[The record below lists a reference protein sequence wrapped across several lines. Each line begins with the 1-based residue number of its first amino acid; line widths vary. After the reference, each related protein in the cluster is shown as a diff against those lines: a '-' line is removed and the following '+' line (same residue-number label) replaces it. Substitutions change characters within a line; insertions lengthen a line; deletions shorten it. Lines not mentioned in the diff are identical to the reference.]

1 MTPVLSRTL
10 PATVLVLLWLSIGTA
25 GAATVAGSVVG
36 LSGQVSVDRG
46 GQRYGLRIGEQVYTE
61 DSFLVP
67 GGAKL
72 KLRMGDGSILALA
85 PDTTLRIDS
94 YGLDAYGRRQSAG
107 ISLGGGLLRAVTA
120 PAGQPASFE
129 VNTAVGTSGARST
142 DWFVEAGPG
151 FAQTSVLYGS
161 VAVSSRGTGRSVLVP
176 QGTAS
181 RVDAGRDPTPP
192 RPVSP
197 AEFAALTD
205 RTEGGA
211 APPPYAPPPAY
222 NPYPQRGP
230 VIRLPVPYPGG
241 GDRSPPDGRGGR
253 GDRGSDRPQPSG
265 RGSYP
270 Q

>member
-1 MTPVLSRTL
+1 MAEVSGMTPVLSRTL

-46 GQRYGLRIGEQVYTE
+46 GQRYGLRIGDQVYTE

-120 PAGQPASFE
+120 PASQPASFE

-142 DWFVEAGPG
+142 DWFVEAGPRL
-151 FAQTSVLYGS
+151 A
-161 VAVSSRGTGRSVLVP
+161 
-176 QGTAS
+176 
-181 RVDAGRDPTPP
+181 PTPG
-192 RPVSP
+192 
-197 AEFAALTD
+197 FC
-205 RTEGGA
+205 
-211 APPPYAPPPAY
+211 
-222 NPYPQRGP
+222 
-230 VIRLPVPYPGG
+230 
-241 GDRSPPDGRGGR
+241 GRGARNHPGNR
-253 GDRGSDRPQPSG
+253 RPGLLP
-265 RGSYP
+265 
-270 Q
+270 

>member
-1 MTPVLSRTL
+1 MQRAFPRSLS
-10 PATVLVLLWLSIGTA
+10 AAVLVVLCIVA
-25 GAATVAGSVVG
+25 GHGASTAATMAGSVVG
-36 LSGQVSVDRG
+36 LSGQVTVDRG
-46 GQRYGLRIGEQVYTE
+46 GQRYGLRVGEQIYTE

-67 GGAKL
+67 AGAKL
-72 KLRMGDGSILALA
+72 KLRMNDGSILALA
-85 PDTTLRIDS
+85 PDTSLRID
-94 YGLDAYGRRQSAG
+94 YYMLDTSGRRQSAG
-107 ISLGGGLLRAVTA
+107 VSLGGGLLRAVTA
-120 PAGQPASFE
+120 PASQPASFE

-142 DWFVEAGPG
+142 DWFIEAGPG

-161 VAVSSRGTGRSVLVP
+161 VAVTSRGTGRSVLVP

-211 APPPYAPPPAY
+211 APAPPYAPAPPVY

-230 VIRLPVPYPGG
+230 VIRLPIPYPGG
-241 GDRSPPDGRGGR
+241 DGRRQDGR
-253 GDRGSDRPQPSG
+253 GDRGGDHQEPRG

-270 Q
+270 

>member
-1 MTPVLSRTL
+1 MQRAFSRSL
-10 PATVLVLLWLSIGTA
+10 PAAVLIVLCIAAGP
-25 GAATVAGSVVG
+25 GAATAATMAGSVIG
-36 LSGQVSVDRG
+36 LSGQITVERG
-46 GQRYGLRIGEQVYTE
+46 GQRYGLRIGDPVYTE
-61 DSFLVP
+61 DSFQVP
-67 GGAKL
+67 GGSKL

-85 PDTTLRIDS
+85 PDTTLRIDA
-94 YGLDAYGRRQSAG
+94 YALDAYGRRQSAG
-107 ISLGGGLLRAVTA
+107 VSLGGGLLRAVTA
-120 PAGQPASFE
+120 PASQPASFE

-142 DWFVEAGPG
+142 DWFIEAGPG

-161 VAVSSRGTGRSVLVP
+161 VAVTSRATGRSVLVP

-197 AEFAALTD
+197 AEFATLTD

-211 APPPYAPPPAY
+211 APPPPYAPAPPMY

-230 VIRLPVPYPGG
+230 VIRLPIPYPGG
-241 GDRSPPDGRGGR
+241 DGRRQDGR
-253 GDRGSDRPQPSG
+253 GDRGGDHQEPRG

>member
-1 MTPVLSRTL
+1 MQRAFSRSLL
-10 PATVLVLLWLSIGTA
+10 PAILVVLCIAAGPGTVT
-25 GAATVAGSVVG
+25 AATMAGSVIG
-36 LSGQVSVDRG
+36 LSGQITVERG
-46 GQRYGLRIGEQVYTE
+46 GQRYGLRIGDPVYTE
-61 DSFLVP
+61 DSFQVP
-67 GGAKL
+67 GGSKL

-85 PDTTLRIDS
+85 PDTTLRIDA
-94 YGLDAYGRRQSAG
+94 YALDAYGRRQSAG
-107 ISLGGGLLRAVTA
+107 VSLGGGLLRAVTA
-120 PAGQPASFE
+120 PASQPASFE
-129 VNTAVGTSGARST
+129 VNTAVGTSRA
-142 DWFVEAGPG
+142 
-151 FAQTSVLYGS
+151 
-161 VAVSSRGTGRSVLVP
+161 TGRSVLVP

-211 APPPYAPPPAY
+211 TAPPPYAPAPPVY

-230 VIRLPVPYPGG
+230 VIRLPIPYPGG
-241 GDRSPPDGRGGR
+241 DGRRQDGR
-253 GDRGSDRPQPSG
+253 GDRGGDHQEPRG

>member
-1 MTPVLSRTL
+1 MAEVIRNDARLVSNP

-142 DWFVEAGPG
+142 DWFVEAGPRLPPTSG
-151 FAQTSVLYGS
+151 FFCSG
-161 VAVSSRGTGRSVLVP
+161 
-176 QGTAS
+176 
-181 RVDAGRDPTPP
+181 AGR
-192 RPVSP
+192 R
-197 AEFAALTD
+197 
-205 RTEGGA
+205 R
-211 APPPYAPPPAY
+211 
-222 NPYPQRGP
+222 R
-230 VIRLPVPYPGG
+230 
-241 GDRSPPDGRGGR
+241 
-253 GDRGSDRPQPSG
+253 
-265 RGSYP
+265 
-270 Q
+270 